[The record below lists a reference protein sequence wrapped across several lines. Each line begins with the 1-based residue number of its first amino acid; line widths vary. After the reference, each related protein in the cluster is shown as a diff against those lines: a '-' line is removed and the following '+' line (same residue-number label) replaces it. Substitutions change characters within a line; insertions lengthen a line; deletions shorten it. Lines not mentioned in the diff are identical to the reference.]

1 MAGADT
7 QLQALRALHAV
18 TKRVHASLD
27 LTQTLDAVAC
37 GVVEVAGFGL
47 ACVNLAESNG
57 DYTAVA
63 VAGSDELRR
72 ELLGY
77 RGSAATWAELFR
89 RSERWGNLYFV
100 DHRTGVPEDL
110 YTWVPDIEVTDDPAM
125 WHPMDCLFAPLMAP
139 SGEWVG
145 VLSVDLPEGLRKP
158 GAEQLEILALFAE
171 HAAIA
176 IQHAR
181 LHSELERSRAEAHYA
196 ATHDCLTGLAN
207 RTLLKTRADAIERQ
221 PGRQVAVLVVDLDGF
236 KKINDAAGHEAGDE
250 VLRVIAGRLRHRLPG
265 HEVIA
270 RTGGDEFVAV
280 VTGTGLAATI
290 GDTAE
295 RLRAAI
301 AEPVRGATGL
311 HRVGASVGWA
321 IGETGDDIEA
331 LAARADHAMYR
342 QKRRAGPSGPRSAG
356 GRRSPRW
363 AQPSTPPAS

>member
-1 MAGADT
+1 MDYRQLIRMPVEGGWMAGADT

-47 ACVNLAESNG
+47 ACVNLAEPNG

-63 VAGSDELRR
+63 VAGSDDLRR
-72 ELLGY
+72 ELLGV
-77 RGSAATWAELFR
+77 RGSAETWADLFR

-100 DHRTGVPEDL
+100 DHRAGVPENL
-110 YTWVPDIEVTDDPAM
+110 YTWVPDIEETDDPAM

-158 GAEQLEILALFAE
+158 GGEQLEILALFAE

-181 LHSELERSRAEAHYA
+181 LHSALERSQAEAQYA

-207 RTLLKTRADAIERQ
+207 RSLLRTRADAIGRQ
-221 PGRQVAVLVVDLDGF
+221 PGKQVGALVIDLDGF
-236 KKINDAAGHEAGDE
+236 KKVNDAAGHEAGDE
-250 VLRVIAGRLRHRLPG
+250 VLRAVAERLRHHLRG
-265 HEVIA
+265 GDVIA

-280 VTGTGLAATI
+280 LTGTDLAATI

-295 RLRAAI
+295 RVRAAI
-301 AEPVRGATGL
+301 AEPIHCATGV

-321 IGETGDDIEA
+321 LGETGDDVQA

-342 QKRRAGPSGPRSAG
+342 QKRRAAAG
-356 GRRSPRW
+356 VP
-363 AQPSTPPAS
+363 